1 MSQPQ
6 GEERRPNLIQ
16 RSKDMLDTAVSG
28 LKGRDMNALV
38 DDFTREMTLV
48 AEGLSEDLSLAR
60 QELSQLSA
68 SHTLLEEDR
77 RKLED
82 RIGALQKRVDALEKQ
97 RDKVQQRKG
106 LHAVLRQVTIIAAIV
121 CGAWIVTALLKA
133 FGG

>member
-1 MSQPQ
+1 MNQ
-6 GEERRPNLIQ
+6 EDRKPNLIQ

-48 AEGLSEDLSLAR
+48 AEGLSEDLMTLR
-60 QELSQLSA
+60 QDLSQLSA
-68 SHTLLEEDR
+68 SHTLMEEERRNLEER
-77 RKLED
+77 LRTM
-82 RIGALQKRVDALEKQ
+82 QKRVEALEKQ

-106 LHAVLRQVTIIAAIV
+106 LHAILRQVTIIAAIV
-121 CGAWIVTALLKA
+121 CGAWIITALLRL